1 MKRWI
6 RRILLGVLSLYLL
19 AALFAVPY
27 LIRTKVPELVGE
39 ITGGTLEIDGAQFN
53 PFILDLTVEGIRF
66 ADPDGAPLASLRRL
80 DVNVDVLHL
89 LWGEISVEYFGLRG
103 LRLSIVQEPDGG
115 FNFDWLTH
123 LGSADTAQTQT
134 PPAETN
140 GSTMPSLR
148 LETFE
153 LEDGGIT
160 FTDLSRP
167 VPLQLDFSP
176 IGLDLHDIDTGG
188 GGDNEL
194 HLFAHTEEG
203 GLLDVKSRVHSFDP
217 FAISGTVDY
226 DAGRLYDAWHFLRE
240 ISALEVADGRMEL
253 HFTYD
258 VNLAELNAT
267 TIDELRFAL
276 NRLRVKPKAENADV
290 LRVASLTVEGGPIHP
305 LAQFGRID
313 TAGIDGLY
321 VDLKRHRDGSL
332 NWAHYFPKTD
342 EANVSAAP
350 APDTAATASAPW
362 DLLINRVA
370 LRHIRGR
377 FDDASVRPAVHLAL
391 DEFNLTARHVSA
403 LPATPLAYDM
413 ALQLNKAMRCEA
425 EGRLSHTPLD
435 ATALAACSGLDVTWF
450 NPYIDAAADAALAR
464 HDVVLRSAVLGA
476 AADVTAREANASV
489 NVTVND
495 ANATLQSLLVTP
507 KGSKRELVAFDA
519 LSVTGV
525 TASTAAKKAGVGRI
539 VLEKPQVNLRRE
551 RDGSIDAAQLVKAK
565 PAAPAKRGTAQKA
578 QQAETPWSAAIDK
591 IQVRSG
597 AASFR
602 DAAIARTTTTRLQRF
617 DLDVNGVT
625 TDPSRTIGLQG
636 SFRING
642 DGRVRAKGSVVP
654 EPLKATTDFSVS
666 GLRLKPF
673 SPYVEKGMFIRI
685 ADGRV
690 GLKGQTSYRPSKRAA
705 DLRLRGDFNLNDLLV
720 NDTRDGIP
728 LVSMKTLEAKKLL
741 FELSP
746 DQFYVDNVTMG
757 GFFSSILIDA
767 NKTLNLANLVRT
779 SEKATATKL
788 ADKPAEADK
797 QPFPVRIMKFTLYN
811 GAVHFADESLPLPF
825 DTQIHDVNGEVL
837 GISTLPE
844 DTTYL
849 QLAGEIDEY
858 GAAKA
863 EGSLNTGDPK
873 AFTDIGV
880 NFRNIELKSY
890 TPYSGKF
897 VGRAIDSGKLSVTLR
912 YRIVKG
918 AMQGDNGMVINK
930 IMLGD
935 TIESNDSVSLP
946 LDFAIALLEDR
957 DGVIDIDMPVE
968 GDVNNPQFKWGKVV
982 WKAFVNLLTKAVT
995 APFDLIGSMLGIKGD
1010 DLKEV
1015 VFAAGSPAVDA
1026 VARERLDML
1035 AKVLVKRPKLAMTVQ
1050 GTYDP
1055 KADAYELK
1063 KQALVREVLARSG
1076 EDAATTE
1083 NALVP
1088 QLLEPLFEKRL
1099 GTEALNALEEEID
1112 AMDADRK
1119 TRKRVY
1125 REKLVAKMIASQPLP
1140 DGALEAL
1147 ARARAE
1153 AIRNYMITTHGMETG
1168 RITER
1173 DPEALSSEKGEVPSH
1188 IGLDAAK

>member
-39 ITGGTLEIDGAQFN
+39 MTGGTLEIDGAQFN

-66 ADPDGAPLASLRRL
+66 ADPHGEPLASLRRL

-89 LWGEISVEYFGLRG
+89 LWGEVSVEYFGLRG

-123 LGSADTAQTQT
+123 LGSADTAEIQT

-140 GSTMPSLR
+140 GSAMPSLR

-194 HLFAHTEEG
+194 HLFAHTEGG
-203 GLLDVKSRVHSFDP
+203 GLLDVKSRVHTFEP

-258 VNLAELNAT
+258 INLAELNAT
-267 TIDELRFAL
+267 AIDDLRFAL

-290 LRVASLTVEGGPIHP
+290 LRVASLTVEGGPIRP

-313 TAGIDGLY
+313 TAGIEGLY
-321 VDLKRHRDGSL
+321 VDLKRHKDGSL
-332 NWAHYFPKTD
+332 NWAHYFPKSD
-342 EANVSAAP
+342 DADVSAAP
-350 APDTAATASAPW
+350 ATDTTATASTPW
-362 DLLINRVA
+362 DLLISRVT
-370 LRHIRGR
+370 LRHIKGH
-377 FDDASVRPAVHLAL
+377 FEDSSVRPAVQLAL
-391 DEFNLTARHVSA
+391 DDFNLTAHRVSA

-413 ALQLNKAMRCEA
+413 ALQLNKTMRCRA

-435 ATALAACSGLDVTWF
+435 ATALASCSGLDVTWF

-476 AADVTAREANASV
+476 AADVTASEANASV
-489 NVTVND
+489 AVTVND
-495 ANATLQSLLVTP
+495 ANATLHSLLLTP
-507 KGSKRELVAFDA
+507 KSSKRKLAAFDA

-525 TASTAAKKAGVGRI
+525 TASTATKQAGVGRI

-551 RDGSIDAAQLVKAK
+551 RDGSIDAARLVKAK
-565 PAAPAKRGTAQKA
+565 PAVPAKRGAAKKA
-578 QQAETPWSAAIDK
+578 QQAEAPWNAAIEK
-591 IQVRSG
+591 IQVRNG

-602 DAAIARTTTTRLQRF
+602 DAAIARTTTTRVQRF

-625 TDPSRTIGLQG
+625 TDSSRAIGVQG

-642 DGRVRAKGSVVP
+642 DGRVRAKGSLVP

-673 SPYVEKGMFIRI
+673 SPYVEEGMFIRLD
-685 ADGRV
+685 DGRV
-690 GLKGQTSYRPSKRAA
+690 GLKGQTRYRPSKRAA
-705 DLRLRGDFNLNDLLV
+705 DLRLRGDFSLNDLRV
-720 NDTRDGIP
+720 NDTRDGTP
-728 LVSMKTLEAKKLL
+728 LVSLKTLGAKKLL
-741 FELSP
+741 FELAP

-767 NKTLNLANLVRT
+767 NKTLNLATLMRP
-779 SEKATATKL
+779 SKRAAAPKRAEKA
-788 ADKPAEADK
+788 AEAPT

-811 GAVHFADESLPLPF
+811 GAVHFADDSLPLPF

-837 GISTLPE
+837 GISTLPG

-849 QLAGEIDEY
+849 QVAGEIDEY
-858 GAAKA
+858 GAARA

-890 TPYSGKF
+890 SPYSGKF

-935 TIESNDSVSLP
+935 SIESNESVSLP

-968 GDVNNPQFKWGKVV
+968 GDVNNPEFKWGKVV
-982 WKAFVNLLTKAVT
+982 WNAFVNLLTKAVT
-995 APFDLIGSMLGIKGD
+995 APFDLIGSMLGIEGD
-1010 DLKEV
+1010 SLKEV
-1015 VFAAGSPAVDA
+1015 VFAAGSPAVDP

-1035 AKVLVKRPKLAMTVQ
+1035 AKVMIKRPKLALTLQ

-1055 KADAYELK
+1055 KADAHELK
-1063 KQALVREVLARSG
+1063 KQALVRDVLAQQG
-1076 EDAATTE
+1076 EDAASTE
-1083 NALVP
+1083 NVLVP
-1088 QLLEPLFEKRL
+1088 RLLEPLFEQRL
-1099 GTEALNALEEEID
+1099 GEEALDALEEEVD
-1112 AMDADRK
+1112 ALDEDRK
-1119 TRKRVY
+1119 TRKRIY

-1140 DGALEAL
+1140 EGALEAL
-1147 ARARAE
+1147 AHARAA
-1153 AIRNYMITTHGMETG
+1153 AIRNYMIATHGMEAG
-1168 RITER
+1168 RFTER
-1173 DPEALSSEKGEVPSH
+1173 DPEALSGEKGEVPSRL
-1188 IGLDAAK
+1188 GLDAAK

>member
-6 RRILLGVLSLYLL
+6 RRILVGVVSVYLL

-27 LIRTKVPELVGE
+27 VIRTKVPELVGE
-39 ITGGTLEIDGAQFN
+39 MTGGTLEIDGAQFN

-66 ADPDGAPLASLRRL
+66 ADPEGAPLASLRRL

-103 LRLSIVQEPDGG
+103 LRLSIVQEQGGG

-123 LGSADTAQTQT
+123 LGSADTAQT
-134 PPAETN
+134 PPAEAN
-140 GSTMPSLR
+140 GTAMPSLR

-194 HLFAHTEEG
+194 HLFAHTEGG
-203 GLLDVKSRVHSFDP
+203 GLLDVKSRVHTFEP

-267 TIDELRFAL
+267 TVDDLRFAL

-290 LRVASLTVEGGPIHP
+290 LRVASLTVEGGPIRP
-305 LAQFGRID
+305 FAQFGRID
-313 TAGIDGLY
+313 TAEIDGLY
-321 VDLKRHRDGSL
+321 VDLKRHKDGSL
-332 NWAHYFPKTD
+332 NWAHYFPKSD
-342 EANVSAAP
+342 ESNVSAAP
-350 APDTAATASAPW
+350 AADTTATASTPW
-362 DLLINRVA
+362 DLLINRVT
-370 LRHIRGR
+370 LRQIRGR
-377 FDDASVRPAVHLAL
+377 FDDSSVRPAVHLAL
-391 DEFNLTARHVSA
+391 DDFNLTARRVSA
-403 LPATPLAYDM
+403 LPATPLAYDA
-413 ALQLNKAMRCEA
+413 ALQLNKTMRCRA

-435 ATALAACSGLDVTWF
+435 ATALASCGGLDVTWF

-464 HDVVLRSAVLGA
+464 HDVVLRSAVLGV
-476 AADVTAREANASV
+476 AADVAARETNASV
-489 NVTVND
+489 AVTVND
-495 ANATLQSLLVTP
+495 ANATLQSLLLTP
-507 KGSKRELVAFDA
+507 KGSKRQLVAFDA
-519 LSVTGV
+519 LAVTGV
-525 TASTAAKKAGVGRI
+525 TASTAAKQAGVGRI

-551 RDGSIDAAQLVKAK
+551 RDGSIDVARLVKAK

-597 AASFR
+597 GASFR

-625 TDPSRTIGLQG
+625 TDPSRAIGLQG

-642 DGRVRAKGSVVP
+642 DGRVRAKGSLVP

-673 SPYVEKGMFIRI
+673 SPYVEEGMFIRL

-690 GLKGQTSYRPSKRAA
+690 GLKGQTRYRPSKRAA
-705 DLRLRGDFNLNDLLV
+705 DLRLRGDFTLNDLLV
-720 NDTRDGIP
+720 NDTRDGTP

-767 NKTLNLANLVRT
+767 NKTLNLATLVRP
-779 SEKATATKL
+779 SEKAATPKQ
-788 ADKPAEADK
+788 AGKPAEAAK

-912 YRIVKG
+912 YRIVRG

-968 GDVNNPQFKWGKVV
+968 GDVNNPEFKWGKVV

-1010 DLKEV
+1010 DLKEI

-1035 AKVLVKRPKLAMTVQ
+1035 AKVLIKRPKLAMTVQ

-1055 KADAYELK
+1055 KTDDYELK
-1063 KQALVREVLARSG
+1063 KQALTREVLVHSG
-1076 EDAATTE
+1076 EDAASTE
-1083 NALVP
+1083 DALVP
-1088 QLLEPLFEKRL
+1088 GLLEPIYEARFGK
-1099 GTEALNALEEEID
+1099 EALEALEETID
-1112 AMDADRK
+1112 EMDLDRA
-1119 TRKRVY
+1119 TRKRLY
-1125 REKLVAKMIASQPLP
+1125 RQRMIAALIESQPLP

-1153 AIRNYMITTHGMETG
+1153 AIRSYMITTHGMETG

-1173 DPEALSSEKGEVPSH
+1173 DPESLSGEKGEVPSH

>member
-6 RRILLGVLSLYLL
+6 WRTLLGVIALYLL
-19 AALFAVPY
+19 TAVIAVPY

-39 ITGGTLEIDGAQFN
+39 MTGGSLEIDRALFN

-66 ADPDGAPLASLRRL
+66 ADPEGAPLASLRRL

-89 LWGEISVEYFGLRG
+89 IWGEISVEYFGLRG
-103 LRLSIVQEPDGG
+103 LRLSVVQERDGR

-123 LGSADTAQTQT
+123 LGSGDAAETA
-134 PPAETN
+134 PAETN
-140 GSTMPSLR
+140 GSAMPSLR

-188 GGDNEL
+188 GGENEL

-203 GLLDVKSRVHSFDP
+203 GLLDVKSRVHSFEP
-217 FAISGTVDY
+217 FALSGTVDY

-267 TIDELRFAL
+267 TVDDLRFAL
-276 NRLRVKPKAENADV
+276 KRLRVKPKAENADV
-290 LRVASLTVEGGPIHP
+290 LRVASLTVEGGPIRP

-321 VDLKRHRDGSL
+321 VDLQRRKDGSL
-332 NWAHYFPKTD
+332 NWAHYFPKGN

-350 APDTAATASAPW
+350 AGDTAAASAPW
-362 DLLINRVA
+362 DMLINRVT

-377 FDDASVRPAVHLAL
+377 FDDGSVRPAVHLAL
-391 DEFNLTARHVSA
+391 DDFNLTARHVSA
-403 LPATPLAYDM
+403 LPATPLAFDA
-413 ALQLNKAMRCEA
+413 ALQLNKKMQCKAA
-425 EGRLSHTPLD
+425 GRLSHSPLD
-435 ATALAACSGLDVTWF
+435 ATALASCGGLDVTWF

-476 AADVTAREANASV
+476 AADVSAREANASV
-489 NVTVND
+489 AVTVND
-495 ANATLQSLLVTP
+495 ANATLQSLLLTP
-507 KGSKRELVAFDA
+507 RGSKRKLAAFDT

-525 TASTAAKKAGVGRI
+525 TASTAAKKAGVERI

-551 RDGSIDAAQLVKAK
+551 RDGSIDATQLVKAK
-565 PAAPAKRGTAQKA
+565 PAAPAKRGAAEKA
-578 QQAETPWSAAIDK
+578 QQAETPWSTAIKK

-602 DAAIARTTTTRLQRF
+602 DAAIAHTTTTRVQRF

-625 TDPSRTIGLQG
+625 TDPSRAIGLQG

-642 DGRVRAKGSVVP
+642 DGRVRAKGSLVP

-673 SPYVEKGMFIRI
+673 SPYVEEGMFVKID
-685 ADGRV
+685 DGRV
-690 GLKGQTSYRPSKRAA
+690 GLKGQTRYRPSKRSA

-720 NDTRDGIP
+720 NDSRDATP
-728 LVSMKTLEAKKLL
+728 LVSLKTLEAKKLL
-741 FELSP
+741 FTLSP
-746 DQFYVDNVTMG
+746 DQFFVDNVTMG

-767 NKTLNLANLVRT
+767 NKTLNLSTLMRPSERT
-779 SEKATATKL
+779 AAPQGAEKT
-788 ADKPAEADK
+788 AEAAK

-849 QLAGEIDEY
+849 QVAGEIDEY
-858 GAAKA
+858 GTAKA

-918 AMQGDNGMVINK
+918 AMQGDNGMIINK
-930 IMLGD
+930 IVLGD
-935 TIESNDSVSLP
+935 SIESNDSVSLP

-968 GDVNNPQFKWGKVV
+968 GDVNNPKFRWGKVV

-995 APFDLIGSMLGIKGD
+995 APFDLIGSMLGIEGD
-1010 DLKEV
+1010 SLKEV
-1015 VFAAGSPAVDA
+1015 AFATGSPTVDA

-1035 AKVLVKRPKLAMTVQ
+1035 AKVMIKRPKLAMTVQ

-1055 KADAYELK
+1055 KADTHALK
-1063 KQALVREVLARSG
+1063 QQALISEVLAQSG
-1076 EDAATTE
+1076 EDAASTE
-1083 NALVP
+1083 NALIP
-1088 QLLEPLFEKRL
+1088 KLLEPLFEKRL
-1099 GTEALNALEEEID
+1099 GKEALDALEEEID

-1119 TRKRVY
+1119 TRRRIY
-1125 REKLVAKMIASQPLP
+1125 REKLVAMMIESQPLP

-1147 ARARAE
+1147 AHARAA
-1153 AIRNYMITTHGMETG
+1153 AIRNYMIATHGMEAG

-1173 DPEALSSEKGEVPSH
+1173 DPEALSGEKGEVPSH
-1188 IGLDAAK
+1188 LGLDAAK